1 MSWAS
6 KLQATV
12 AVSTAE
18 AEYMACSTAVKEAL
32 WLRRL
37 ISVFEPIEGPV
48 LLRTDNQAALS
59 LTKNPVMSA
68 KSKHIDVQLH
78 FAREHVLRG
87 NVEFTYLPTAEM
99 PADFLTK
106 SVEKDKHKYCATA
119 VGLTPM

>member
-1 MSWAS
+1 
-6 KLQATV
+6 
-12 AVSTAE
+12 
-18 AEYMACSTAVKEAL
+18 MACSSAVKEAL

-37 ISVFEPIEGPV
+37 ISVFEPVDGPT

-106 SVEKDKHKYCATA
+106 SVEKDKHRFCSGA
-119 VGLTPM
+119 VGLRPV